1 MVLSNTPLN
10 VCIRRFLDGAKW
22 NAWMHLCGQLIN
34 IILINEPDRFV
45 WKLTKSGIF
54 MVKSMY
60 EDLMNSHNQF
70 PTKYLWKLKMSLK
83 FMIFMWFL
91 NRKVLLMRDNLIKIL
106 WKGCKKCCFFFCG
119 CCFYMWIIW
128 RIIYTMYNIPPPS
141 NIKNMFGNWLNCID
155 KTIKAQIQIGVSTLC
170 WSIWK

>member
-1 MVLSNTPLN
+1 
-10 VCIRRFLDGAKW
+10 
-22 NAWMHLCGQLIN
+22 
-34 IILINEPDRFV
+34 
-45 WKLTKSGIF
+45 LTKSGIF
-54 MVKSMY
+54 TVKSMY

-106 WKGCKKCCFFFCG
+106 WKGCKKCCFFFAVVVSICG
-119 CCFYMWIIW
+119 SFGASFILC
-128 RIIYTMYNIPPPS
+128 IIYPHRLT
-141 NIKNMFGNWLNCID
+141 WLNCID